1 MNHYFEKLF
10 SYIAQT
16 LELPESD
23 KDICRTYFK
32 PISLAKG
39 SIVSVSGQIPQHHNF
54 IVSGHLRNFHIN
66 DKGEEVTVD
75 LNDGPRFFTSYHHFA
90 QQTVSHE
97 TIECL
102 TDCEL
107 LQIPFED
114 VLRSAAEGTSQQDYT
129 IKILEQILEEEK
141 NRINDMAVL
150 TAEQRYQKLAHQKP
164 NIIKHVPQKYIASY
178 LGIKPESLSRIRR
191 ELLNNC

>member
-1 MNHYFEKLF
+1 MDHYFEKLF
-10 SYIAQT
+10 SYIALT

-23 KDICRTYFK
+23 KDICRKYFK
-32 PISLAKG
+32 PVSLAKG
-39 SIVSVSGQIPQHHNF
+39 SIVSASGLIPQHHNF

-75 LNDGPRFFTSYHHFA
+75 LNEGSRFFTSYYHFA
-90 QQTVSHE
+90 QRTASHE

-114 VLRSAAEGTSQQDYT
+114 VIRSAEEGTTQQQYT

-141 NRINDMAVL
+141 IRVNDMAVL
-150 TAEQRYQKLAHQKP
+150 TAEQRYQKLAHHKP
-164 NIIKHVPQKYIASY
+164 NIIKHVPQKHIASY